1 MALPGA
7 PRVPNPGSAAA
18 GSQLNARNEYPTGSR
33 KEIET
38 CLGHVLVDAS
48 IRKLS
53 SDGKTASLANWHVP

>member
-1 MALPGA
+1 
-7 PRVPNPGSAAA
+7 VSAAA
-18 GSQLNARNEYPTGSR
+18 GSQPFYAPNEYPTRSR

-53 SDGKTASLANWHVP
+53 SDGKTASLANWNVP